1 MTTPTIFVSQE
12 LKATFACEACG
23 QSYTKDVS
31 KFISHKARVQLKYKC
46 KCGHGS
52 SVILERRRVFRKEVR
67 LKGVLIQNR
76 KQYPGMVTDLSRN
89 GIQFKTQEKALIKV
103 DNIAEVKFTLDNPTR
118 SEVHRPIRIR
128 KAFSEYSFGCEFED
142 TEHFDDLGKYFLFY
156 F

>member
-1 MTTPTIFVSQE
+1 MTIPTIFVTQE
-12 LKATFACEACG
+12 LSATFACESCG

-31 KFISHKARVQLKYKC
+31 EFIRHKARVRLKYKC
-46 KCGHGS
+46 KCGHSS
-52 SVILERRRVFRKEVR
+52 SVILERRRVVRKEVR
-67 LKGVLIQNR
+67 LQGMLIQNQ
-76 KQYPGMVTDLSRN
+76 KKYPGVVTDLSRN

-103 DNIAEVKFTLDNPTR
+103 DHTAEVKFTLDNPNG
-118 SEVHRPIRIR
+118 SEIHRPIRIR